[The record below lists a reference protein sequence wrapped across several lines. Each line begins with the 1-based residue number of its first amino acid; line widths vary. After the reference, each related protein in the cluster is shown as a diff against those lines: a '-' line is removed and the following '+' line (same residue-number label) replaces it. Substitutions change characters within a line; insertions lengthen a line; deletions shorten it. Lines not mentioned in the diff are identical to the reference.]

1 MDIMGSV
8 NISLDMP
15 DAAILHNFRVLNS
28 KTYRNVLL
36 GRDFLAKFDRIE
48 FDFAKNRVRIG
59 KHWFPC
65 RDVRGKETREFTHS
79 YDTATA
85 NLKRSSPIVLHST
98 LWRFPAISRAL
109 TPVWW
114 PRAATSIL
122 IHFSQ
127 KIKIKFNLKTT
138 LF

>member
-65 RDVRGKETREFTHS
+65 RDV
-79 YDTATA
+79 
-85 NLKRSSPIVLHST
+85 SSKDVCCHEVVKAPDDVMGR
-98 LWRFPAISRAL
+98 WG
-109 TPVWW
+109 W
-114 PRAATSIL
+114 AASV
-122 IHFSQ
+122 
-127 KIKIKFNLKTT
+127 
-138 LF
+138 